1 MKKIIILGLTNVAR
15 ILRYEMEK
23 DAEIYTESYCL
34 TSDYMKRYGLPE
46 SARFDDRPVV
56 PFEHLNE
63 IYGCGNFQVIIMV
76 GYSNMN
82 SGREELFQKCDKY
95 GYEIGSYISPYAR
108 IDYQGKGDCTVR
120 LGRGNIIFEGS
131 RICPFTEL
139 GDGNI
144 VIGATIEHNS
154 KVGNFNWFARNF
166 TTAGGVKIGN
176 NNFFGVGASI
186 RDKIIV
192 GNYCLVGV
200 GAGIEHNLED
210 CTLAQSTKVRAKV
223 TNRSTLSF
231 LLDNEHLF
239 E

>member
-1 MKKIIILGLTNVAR
+1 MKKVIILGITDVAR

-23 DAEIYTESYCL
+23 EAGIYTESYCL
-34 TSDYMKRYGLPE
+34 TSDYIKKYGLRD

-63 IYGCGNFQVIIMV
+63 IYGYGNFQVIIMV
-76 GYSNMN
+76 DYSNMN
-82 SGREELFQKCDKY
+82 SDREKLFQQCDEY
-95 GYEIGSYISPYAR
+95 GYEIGSYISPNAR
-108 IDYQGKGDCTVR
+108 IDYQGKGEFNVR

-131 RICPFTEL
+131 RISPFTEL

-144 VIGATIEHNS
+144 VVGATIEHNS

-186 RDKIIV
+186 RDGIII

-210 CTLAQSTKVRAKV
+210 CTLAQSTKVRTKV
-223 TNRSTLSF
+223 TNVSTLSF
-231 LLDNEHLF
+231 LLKNNHLF